1 MRKTIAFIGVGN
13 MASAIINGVTSGSCG
28 AVTMSN
34 MVLYDKYS
42 EKTLQYK
49 AMGATVVSSERE
61 AVEQADCIFLCAKPQ
76 NFPEILPCFSDIP
89 NVCNKLFVT
98 IAAGIK
104 MQSISDAAGGAPVIR
119 VLPNTPIFIGK
130 GVSAIC
136 KTQNVCD
143 EDFKF
148 VCNIFSS
155 SSSIL
160 PIDEDQMNRIIG
172 VTSSSPAYVFL
183 FIKSIYEGALEQGLI
198 KTDDNV
204 AGIDEN
210 LIINSICD
218 TLIGAAELV
227 KSSSKSLDEQIQTVA
242 SKGGTT
248 EQALLELERYKFS
261 EGIVSAMIKCTQKA
275 DELGKK

>member
-172 VTSSSPAYVFL
+172 VTSSSPAYVFK
-183 FIKSIYEGALEQGLI
+183 FIKAMYEGAVAQGLP
-198 KTDDNV
+198 DDNLV
-204 AGIDEN
+204 STVCDM
-210 LIINSICD
+210 IIGS
-218 TLIGAAELV
+218 AELI
-227 KSSSKSLDEQIQTVA
+227 KSGFGTPEKMVNAVA

-248 EQALLELERYKFS
+248 ERALAVLDENNFEQT
-261 EGIVSAMIKCTQKA
+261 IIDAMKACTARA
-275 DELGKK
+275 DELGKIK